1 MPEMKKNNKLKQFI
15 PVILGVGIVVSLGI
29 NAYLYNQLTH
39 NDKDILGIQAKQASI
54 KKEYNIL
61 SLKIEDSQKSLSDI
75 QEKK

>member
-1 MPEMKKNNKLKQFI
+1 VPEMKKNNKLKQFI